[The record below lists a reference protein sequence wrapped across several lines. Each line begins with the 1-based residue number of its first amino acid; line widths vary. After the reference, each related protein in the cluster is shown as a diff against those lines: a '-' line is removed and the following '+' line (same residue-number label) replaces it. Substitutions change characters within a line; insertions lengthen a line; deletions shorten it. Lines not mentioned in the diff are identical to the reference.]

1 MVGTSHT
8 PGKPGDLICLCIG
21 GRLFVTRRATLY
33 RLPDSRLYLIATQGA
48 SNQEP
53 NVNCTNQAHPS
64 DDFIKPM
71 NDSSGLSSNYLSA
84 SQASGRVMGNGP
96 NEGALIGGASILPD
110 NIASMLAGNM
120 NLQSASSICRN
131 RGSGFT
137 NLSSNPSHGIELS
150 RPIIAPV
157 SPASCGQFPALPTP
171 VVATP
176 PTVYFYDRDPEIFR
190 FVLDYYRTGELHL
203 PSSIC
208 GPFVRKELIFW
219 GIDEALIGPC
229 CMPAYMRYDEEK
241 RTKNTL
247 FRDCFED
254 IDSMQNLVKF
264 SRGWKKWRYRM
275 WLFMDHPTSSL
286 AAKIW
291 ASVLL
296 VLMIASM
303 MCYCLSTHEVF
314 RTRST
319 VITSNT
325 DLQSIISST
334 PTSHNGHNDYVV
346 QVSPTNR
353 LPYHTNHLHLLRLLQ
368 VQIYKQKTRNIN
380 RRNIRGDKITKNDR
394 MKNSLMTMIEVCTRF
409 IKRLL
414 PTRLIHRKKCKPIG
428 VPKTNTTDSMQL
440 LTENQKFPNSFTCKT
455 TVSEMTERRISY
467 RNQIN
472 SSTNLI
478 PCNMKLNGDKL
489 ENEHRPSLIYPLA
502 TDQFLNSL
510 LPSQLSS
517 ISTPQIWVDAEELD
531 DALSSVSHVYDTSN
545 KNGTSSLQPV
555 CTSLSTDPNELVNKA
570 VEYHQVYSRMSIVS
584 EEIFPNSIQIA
595 SELPSF
601 TAPNVPEIIQN
612 DYEIL
617 SSGEDGD
624 DEQEDSNLEMKSMTL
639 KTKFQNKCETI
650 TIRRQSISPTAS
662 KSRITNASVNCN
674 NNNTNNNK
682 KLVIVINQ
690 LRNE

>member
-53 NVNCTNQAHPS
+53 SVNCTNQAHPS

-150 RPIIAPV
+150 RPINAPV
-157 SPASCGQFPALPTP
+157 SPASCSQFPSLPTP

-353 LPYHTNHLHLLRLLQ
+353 LPYHTNSPTPASVITSTNIQ
-368 VQIYKQKTRNIN
+368 V
-380 RRNIRGDKITKNDR
+380 
-394 MKNSLMTMIEVCTRF
+394 
-409 IKRLL
+409 
-414 PTRLIHRKKCKPIG
+414 
-428 VPKTNTTDSMQL
+428 NTTVNNPISICYDSLWHPNPKIQKDCSTEPSEGLVFFDISLNCLFTLEFL
-440 LTENQKFPNSFTCKT
+440 LKVLLAPDKPKF
-455 TVSEMTERRISY
+455 
-467 RNQIN
+467 
-472 SSTNLI
+472 
-478 PCNMKLNGDKL
+478 
-489 ENEHRPSLIYPLA
+489 
-502 TDQFLNSL
+502 
-510 LPSQLSS
+510 LSS
-517 ISTPQIWVDAEELD
+517 IVSIFDMVILISYWVYMSLF
-531 DALSSVSHVYDTSN
+531 YYYYYYP
-545 KNGTSSLQPV
+545 KN
-555 CTSLSTDPNELVNKA
+555 
-570 VEYHQVYSRMSIVS
+570 
-584 EEIFPNSIQIA
+584 
-595 SELPSF
+595 
-601 TAPNVPEIIQN
+601 
-612 DYEIL
+612 
-617 SSGEDGD
+617 
-624 DEQEDSNLEMKSMTL
+624 SMTDSVQL
-639 KTKFQNKCETI
+639 KN
-650 TIRRQSISPTAS
+650 
-662 KSRITNASVNCN
+662 
-674 NNNTNNNK
+674 
-682 KLVIVINQ
+682 
-690 LRNE
+690 